1 MLVFFL
7 YFGGMMFFD
16 NFNLVTTPLYDKDG
30 IPTDK
35 LKLNT
40 IIFHSFFLM
49 SWFNTF
55 NSRIVGE
62 NDINIFSTMF
72 NNKFLWIIMILEL
85 VLQLIM
91 INPSKGS
98 LLSALA
104 GTHELTL
111 TQHIVCW
118 SVGAF
123 TLVVNII
130 GKKIPLQSFKKL
142 SEKFDLES
150 DKKTQAIDRFNNVYS
165 GLLNMNQLEKNDDGE
180 KDLRD

>member
-1 MLVFFL
+1 
-7 YFGGMMFFD
+7 
-16 NFNLVTTPLYDKDG
+16 
-30 IPTDK
+30 
-35 LKLNT
+35 
-40 IIFHSFFLM
+40 M

-62 NDINIFSTMF
+62 NDINIFATMF

-85 VLQLIM
+85 ALQLVM

-111 TQHIVCW
+111 SHHIVCW
-118 SVGAF
+118 CVGAF

-130 GKKIPLQSFKKL
+130 GKKIPLQTFKKL
-142 SEKFDLES
+142 SEKIDLES
-150 DKKTQAIDRFNNVYS
+150 DKKTQAIDRFSNVYS